1 MEEREIK
8 EQALVLRNEDCGD
21 ADRVVT
27 LLTLSHGKIRA
38 KMKGVKKPRA
48 KLAYASFPFNFG
60 EYLLV
65 KRGRSYTVTN
75 CGYVD
80 NFAQLT
86 ADLNKYYA
94 GAGMLEVADSLTRE
108 GGETLSLFMS
118 VVRGLKLLAYEK
130 DANIF
135 SVLAKFLVE
144 AVEYGGFSLGVDK
157 NLRMDAP
164 IYFDFSLGKLTG
176 ILGEDAVE
184 LEQSDAKQLQNLIKT
199 DAQDFDFKTSSSKTI
214 VKLLILFFENK
225 VDEEI
230 KIFKKFV

>member
-8 EQALVLRNEDCGD
+8 EQALVLKNEDCGE
-21 ADRVVT
+21 ADRMVT

-38 KMKGVKKPRA
+38 KMKGVKKPKA

-80 NFAQLT
+80 NFSQLSI
-86 ADLNKYYA
+86 DLNRYYA
-94 GAGMLEVADSLTRE
+94 GAGMLEVADRLTRE
-108 GGETLSLFMS
+108 GGETHPLFMS
-118 VVRGLKLLAYEK
+118 VLRGLKLLCYDESV
-130 DANIF
+130 NIF

-144 AVEYGGFSLGVDK
+144 VVEYGGFSLGVDK
-157 NLRMDAP
+157 NLHGGTV
-164 IYFDFSLGKLTG
+164 YFDFSLGKLTN
-176 ILGEDAVE
+176 ILDEDAVE
-184 LEQSDAKQLQNLIKT
+184 LDLSDANQLRYLIETEAKEL
-199 DAQDFDFKTSSSKTI
+199 DFKCPTSKTI

-225 VDEEI
+225 VDEEL
-230 KIFKKFV
+230 KIFKKFI

>member
-8 EQALVLRNEDCGD
+8 EQAVVLKNEDCGE
-21 ADRVVT
+21 ADRMVT

-80 NFAQLT
+80 NFSQLSL
-86 ADLNKYYA
+86 DLNRYYA
-94 GAGMLEVADSLTRE
+94 GAGMLEVSDSLTRE
-108 GGETLSLFMS
+108 GGETHPLFMA
-118 VVRGLKLLAYEK
+118 VLRGLKLLCYDEE
-130 DANIF
+130 ANIF

-157 NLRMDAP
+157 TFQAGDK
-164 IYFDFSLGKLTG
+164 YFDFSLGKLTDV
-176 ILGEDAVE
+176 LDEDVVE
-184 LEQSDAKQLQNLIKT
+184 LVPSDSSQLKYLIET
-199 DAQDFDFKTSSSKTI
+199 DARDFDYKRPTSKTI

-225 VDEEI
+225 VDEEL